1 MYKRMNQDDYE
12 RSKTRL
18 AEQRRSAIVMVEAG
32 YQAQLKALELYW
44 SLQSGKGEVAQP
56 EAVRSDAPAAG
67 APSGQEPPPPVET
80 VFRRNAPGVD
90 LDVREAFPQLP
101 ETFTRREVCQALGYE
116 PHRGA
121 LYASLQKLVLMGFAR
136 ILEPGM
142 GHRAVVY
149 QKTGAGDPPRNP

>member
-1 MYKRMNQDDYE
+1 MSRHMTQDEYE
-12 RSKTRL
+12 RSKARL
-18 AEQRRSAIVMVEAG
+18 AEQRRGAIEMVEAG

-44 SLQSGKGEVAQP
+44 SLQNGKSEVPQAKGVSS
-56 EAVRSDAPAAG
+56 EAPAVFPASEME
-67 APSGQEPPPPVET
+67 APPPVKAAP
-80 VFRRNAPGVD
+80 RRSAPEVD
-90 LDVREAFPQLP
+90 ADVREAFPRFP

-121 LYASLQKLVLMGFAR
+121 LYQSIQKLVLTGFAR